1 MDDAVELLDRAE
13 SIQNMDWPTLQDCIK
28 DCQACDLAATRTQ
41 TVFGAGDTKAEWMFV
56 GDAPSEVEDKRGEQF
71 VGEPGKLL
79 DNMLMAMQLSR
90 GSNVFISNVLKCR
103 TPENCNPHAEEVK
116 QCDPYLKQQVALIKP
131 KVIIALGEFAAQSLL
146 QSDAPIA
153 SLRGQV
159 HRYNDVPVIVTFHPA
174 YLLRKPEDKPK
185 AWDDLCFAKQTIQ
198 LKVCN

>member
-1 MDDAVELLDRAE
+1 
-13 SIQNMDWPTLQDCIK
+13 
-28 DCQACDLAATRTQ
+28 
-41 TVFGAGDTKAEWMFV
+41 MFV
-56 GDAPSEVEDKRGEQF
+56 GEAPGEVEDKRGEPF
-71 VGEPGKLL
+71 VGEAGKLL

-103 TPENCNPHAEEVK
+103 PPENRDPLAEEVK

-174 YLLRKPEDKPK
+174 DLLRKPEDKPK
-185 AWDDLCFAKQTIQ
+185 AWDDLCLAKQTMQ
-198 LKVCN
+198 LKPLQSLSGHSLI